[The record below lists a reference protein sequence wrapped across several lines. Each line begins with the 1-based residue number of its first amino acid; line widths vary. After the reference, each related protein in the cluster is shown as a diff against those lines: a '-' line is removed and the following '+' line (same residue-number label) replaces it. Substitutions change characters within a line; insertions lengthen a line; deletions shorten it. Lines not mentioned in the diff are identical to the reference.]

1 MPPNF
6 SRSTHVFL
14 QDGRARLAA
23 PWGLVER
30 SRPDDSVV
38 LLLASGSEPEGLSG
52 TVNSGGRVV
61 AVGEGAQGGGVGGGQ
76 KMGMRVTSSDSRG
89 EVEGRWGLESRPAFT
104 HLLLL
109 CLGG

>member
-52 TVNSGGRVV
+52 TVNSGGIFLLTTSPFPWLGQASLLTRRPNTQYST
-61 AVGEGAQGGGVGGGQ
+61 AVLYNSHEAHMVIQVY
-76 KMGMRVTSSDSRG
+76 
-89 EVEGRWGLESRPAFT
+89 LETDPNQ
-104 HLLLL
+104 
-109 CLGG
+109 